1 MMLPVFFASP
11 QVYFL
16 MKAAAIA
23 RHAAVAMPKD
33 MHARLMAAFYPI

>member
-1 MMLPVFFASP
+1 MMLPVYFVSP

-33 MHARLMAAFYPI
+33 VHVRLMRAFYPI